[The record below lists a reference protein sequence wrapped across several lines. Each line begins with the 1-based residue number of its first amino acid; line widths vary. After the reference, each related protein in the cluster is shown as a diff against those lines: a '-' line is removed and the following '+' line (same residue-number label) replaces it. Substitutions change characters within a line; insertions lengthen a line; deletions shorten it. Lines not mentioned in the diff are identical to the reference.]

1 VSVRR
6 KIGGGK
12 SVTKPGPGARSAG
25 GRSARSGTRTVTAG
39 AKPVHRAT
47 AARATAAPRRR
58 PENNAAL
65 IARAALLV
73 ERLEREYPEAHCS
86 LTHEN
91 PFQLVIA
98 TILSAQCTD
107 ARVNQVVPALFARF
121 PDAAAFAAADL
132 EAVETLIRSTGFYH
146 NKAKN
151 IIGCSQALI
160 AHHGGEVP
168 ADLNALVAL
177 PGVGRKT
184 ANVVLGNAFGIP
196 GVVVDTHVGRLTQ
209 RLRLTS
215 NQDPNKIE
223 QDLMQVIPRAKWT
236 LLAHLL
242 IEHGR
247 QVCQARTPH
256 CAECVLRDLCP
267 SSAV

>member
-1 VSVRR
+1 MSAGR
-6 KIGGGK
+6 KI
-12 SVTKPGPGARSAG
+12 VARAKPRAA
-25 GRSARSGTRTVTAG
+25 AG
-39 AKPVHRAT
+39 AKPRKRRGDST
-47 AARATAAPRRR
+47 A
-58 PENNAAL
+58 L
-65 IARAALLV
+65 VARAAIIV

-86 LTHEN
+86 LTHAD
-91 PFQLVIA
+91 PFQLVIS

-107 ARVNQVVPALFARF
+107 ARVNQVTPALFARF
-121 PDAAAFAAADL
+121 PNAAAFAAADL
-132 EAVETLIRSTGFYH
+132 EEVETLIRSTGFFH

-151 IIGCSQALI
+151 IIACAQALI
-160 AHHGGEVP
+160 ARHGGEVP
-168 ADLNALVAL
+168 ADLDALVAL

-184 ANVVLGNAFGIP
+184 ANVVLGNAFDIP

-215 NQDPNKIE
+215 HQDPNKIE

-256 CAECVLRDLCP
+256 CADCVLRDVCP

>member
-1 VSVRR
+1 MTARRKVARAKPAATSRRSPRAAPAGARARGKPRVVRR
-6 KIGGGK
+6 
-12 SVTKPGPGARSAG
+12 
-25 GRSARSGTRTVTAG
+25 
-39 AKPVHRAT
+39 
-47 AARATAAPRRR
+47 RRR
-58 PENNAAL
+58 ENEAAL
-65 IARAALLV
+65 TARAALLV

-86 LTHEN
+86 LSHAN

-107 ARVNQVVPALFARF
+107 ARVNQVVPALFACF
-121 PDAAAFAAADL
+121 PDAAAFASADV

-151 IIGCSQALI
+151 IIACAQALI
-160 AHHGGEVP
+160 ARHGGEVP
-168 ADLNALVAL
+168 ADLESLVAL

-196 GVVVDTHVGRLTQ
+196 GVVVDTHVGRLSQ

-215 NQDPNKIE
+215 NLDPNKIE

-256 CAECVLRDLCP
+256 CADCVLRDLCP

>member
-1 VSVRR
+1 MPARR
-6 KIGGGK
+6 GTARRAASRTPSRTGK
-12 SVTKPGPGARSAG
+12 
-25 GRSARSGTRTVTAG
+25 
-39 AKPVHRAT
+39 
-47 AARATAAPRRR
+47 RR
-58 PENNAAL
+58 EESTAL
-65 IARAALLV
+65 IARAAIIV

-86 LTHEN
+86 LTHAN

-107 ARVNQVVPALFARF
+107 ARVNLVTPALFARF

-132 EAVETLIRSTGFYH
+132 EEVETLIRSTGFYH
-146 NKAKN
+146 NKSKN
-151 IIGCSQALI
+151 IIACAQALI
-160 AHHGGEVP
+160 ARHGGEVP
-168 ADLNALVAL
+168 ADLDALVAL

-184 ANVVLGNAFGIP
+184 ANVVLGNAFDIP

-215 NQDPNKIE
+215 HEDPNKIE

-256 CAECVLRDLCP
+256 CADCVLRDVCP

>member
-1 VSVRR
+1 MSARR
-6 KIGGGK
+6 KVARAKPGSKARVGARGATT
-12 SVTKPGPGARSAG
+12 SATSRTKPMSR
-25 GRSARSGTRTVTAG
+25 
-39 AKPVHRAT
+39 AKPKP
-47 AARATAAPRRR
+47 APRRR
-58 PENNAAL
+58 RENEPAL
-65 IARAALLV
+65 TARAALLV

-107 ARVNQVVPALFARF
+107 ARVNMVVPALFARF

-151 IIGCSQALI
+151 IIACAQALI
-160 AHHGGEVP
+160 ARHGGEVP
-168 ADLNALVAL
+168 ADLDALVAL

-247 QVCQARTPH
+247 RVCQARTPH
-256 CAECVLRDLCP
+256 CADCLLHDLCP

>member
-1 VSVRR
+1 MSMGR
-6 KIGGGK
+6 K
-12 SVTKPGPGARSAG
+12 RS
-25 GRSARSGTRTVTAG
+25 
-39 AKPVHRAT
+39 KT
-47 AARATAAPRRR
+47 AARAPRARRAAGRAPAPRPRRR
-58 PENNAAL
+58 NRPARREDRAAL
-65 IARAALLV
+65 VARAAILV
-73 ERLEREYPEAHCS
+73 ERLEREYPDAHCS
-86 LTHEN
+86 LTHAN

-107 ARVNQVVPALFARF
+107 ARVNLVTPALFARY

-151 IIGCSQALI
+151 IIACAQVLMQR
-160 AHHGGEVP
+160 HGGAVP
-168 ADLNALVAL
+168 ADLESLVAL

-184 ANVVLGNAFGIP
+184 ANVVLGNAFDIP
-196 GVVVDTHVGRLTQ
+196 GVVVDTHVGRLSQ

-215 NQDPNKIE
+215 HQDPNKIE
-223 QDLMQVIPRAKWT
+223 LDLMQVISRDKWT

-247 QVCQARTPH
+247 QVCQARVPR
-256 CAECVLRDLCP
+256 CAACVLRDLCP